1 MAEPFR
7 RAIGFDVMPQIDDIA
22 RFAFIVGAPR
32 CGTTSLANFLKN
44 HPDVCFPIMK
54 EPHFFAQ
61 HDLTG
66 LSYRELVETVETQYL
81 ARFFPHCEGGSQ
93 TAADC
98 SVSYLYAPEQ
108 LEPVLRLWPDS
119 RFVITLRDPM
129 EMLPSLHKRLLFLG
143 DETLTR
149 FEDAWAAVPDRAAGK
164 RIPRKCIEP
173 RWLRYDEAGRYSTY
187 LERLFATVG
196 RERCLVL
203 LFEDLAADPVG
214 QYRRIVEFLALR
226 PMEETI
232 ELTPRRRSHDVRS
245 IWLQRL
251 LKRPPKAVRK
261 YLAGPYQRKRE
272 RKLDGESSDGA
283 ALHAIFGLRKRLLH
297 WNRIPARKQSIPL
310 RVQQQIREQFSG
322 EVERLESI
330 LGRDLGHWLQLRP
343 ASETATRRGSS
354 AQLRPSLTAAE

>member
-1 MAEPFR
+1 MT
-7 RAIGFDVMPQIDDIA
+7 QIDDIA

-44 HPDVCFPIMK
+44 HPNVSFPIMK
-54 EPHFFAQ
+54 EPHYFAQ

-66 LSYRELVETVETQYL
+66 LSYPELVETVEGEYL
-81 ARFFPHCEGGSQ
+81 ARYFPHSHSSAH

-119 RFVITLRDPM
+119 RFVITVRDPM
-129 EMLPSLHKRLLFLG
+129 QMLPSLHKRLLFLG

-149 FEDAWAAVPDRAAGK
+149 FEDAWAAVPDRAAGR

-173 RWLRYDEAGRYSTY
+173 RWLRYDEAGRYATY

-203 LFEDLAADPVG
+203 LFDDLAADPLG
-214 QYRRIVEFLALR
+214 QYRRLCDFLGIPPL
-226 PMEETI
+226 EHTI

-251 LKRPPKAVRK
+251 LKRPPKPIHK

-272 RKLDGESSDGA
+272 RNLDGDGSDGA
-283 ALHAIFGLRKRLLH
+283 ALKAIFGVRKRLLH
-297 WNRIPARKQSIPL
+297 WNRIPARRKSIPL
-310 RVQQQIREQFSG
+310 KVQQQIRDQLSG
-322 EVERLESI
+322 EIERLESLI
-330 LGRDLGHWLQLRP
+330 GRDLDHWLQLRP
-343 ASETATRRGSS
+343 ATETAARHESF
-354 AQLRPSLTAAE
+354 AQFRPSLTAAE

>member
-1 MAEPFR
+1 
-7 RAIGFDVMPQIDDIA
+7 MPQIDDIA

-44 HPDVCFPIMK
+44 HPDVCFPMMK
-54 EPHFFAQ
+54 EPHYFAQ

-66 LSYRELVETVETQYL
+66 LSFPELVEIVEAEYL
-81 ARFFPHCEGGSQ
+81 ARYFPHCHGSAH
-93 TAADC
+93 TATDC

-108 LEPVLRLWPDS
+108 LEPVLKLWPDS

-164 RIPRKCIEP
+164 RIPRNCIEP
-173 RWLRYDEAGRYSTY
+173 RWLRYDEAARYATY

-196 RERCLVL
+196 RERCLIL
-203 LFEDLAADPVG
+203 LFDDLAADPVG
-214 QYRRIVEFLALR
+214 QYRQLVAFLGLR
-226 PMEETI
+226 PLEQTI

-251 LKRPPKAVRK
+251 LKRPPKPVRK

-272 RKLDGESSDGA
+272 RELDGEHSDGA
-283 ALHAIFGLRKRLLH
+283 ALNAVFSVRKRLLH
-297 WNRIPARKQSIPL
+297 WNRIPASRQSVPMQ
-310 RVQQQIREQFSG
+310 VQQQIRDQLSG
-322 EVERLESI
+322 EIERLESLI
-330 LGRDLGHWLQLRP
+330 GRDLGHWLQRRP
-343 ASETATRRGSS
+343 ETQSIRGRDSS
-354 AQLRPSLTAAE
+354 AQLQPSLTAAE

>member
-1 MAEPFR
+1 M
-7 RAIGFDVMPQIDDIA
+7 MPQIDDIA

-66 LSYRELVETVETQYL
+66 LSYRELVEAVESQYL
-81 ARFFPHCEGGSQ
+81 ARFFPHCAEGGQ

-149 FEDAWAAVPDRAAGK
+149 FEDAWAAVPDRAAGR

-203 LFEDLAADPVG
+203 LFDDLANDPLG
-214 QYRRIVEFLALR
+214 QYRRLVDFLALR
-226 PMEETI
+226 PLEQTI

-245 IWLQRL
+245 IRLQRL
-251 LKRPPKAVRK
+251 LKRPPKPIHK

-272 RKLDGESSDGA
+272 RSLDCERSDGA
-283 ALHAIFGLRKRLLH
+283 ALKAIFGIRKRLLH
-297 WNRIPARKQSIPL
+297 WNRVPARSETIPL
-310 RVQQQIREQFSG
+310 NVQQQIRDRFSG
-322 EVERLESI
+322 EIERLESI
-330 LGRDLGHWLQLRP
+330 IGRDLGHWLQLRP
-343 ASETATRRGSS
+343 ETEAATRAGSS

>member
-1 MAEPFR
+1 
-7 RAIGFDVMPQIDDIA
+7 MPQIDDIA

-32 CGTTSLANFLKN
+32 CGTTTLANFLKA
-44 HPDVCFPIMK
+44 HPDVCFPMMK
-54 EPHFFAQ
+54 EPHYFAQ

-66 LSYRELVETVETQYL
+66 LSFPELVETVESEYL
-81 ARFFPHCEGGSQ
+81 ARYFPHCHGSAH

-129 EMLPSLHKRLLFLG
+129 DMLPSLHKRLLFLG

-149 FEDAWAAVPDRAAGK
+149 FEDAWTAAPDRAAGK

-173 RWLRYDEAGRYSTY
+173 RWLRYDEAARYSTY

-203 LFEDLAADPVG
+203 LFDDLAADPLG
-214 QYRRIVEFLALR
+214 QYRQLADFLGLT
-226 PMEETI
+226 PLEQTI

-251 LKRPPKAVRK
+251 LKRPPKPVRK

-272 RKLDGESSDGA
+272 RELGGEHSDGA
-283 ALHAIFGLRKRLLH
+283 ALNAVFSLRKRLLH
-297 WNRIPARKQSIPL
+297 WNRIPAQRQSIPIK
-310 RVQQQIREQFSG
+310 VQQQIREQFSG
-322 EVERLESI
+322 DIERLES
-330 LGRDLGHWLQLRP
+330 LTGRDLGHWLQLSPEAEGTKSRN
-343 ASETATRRGSS
+343 SS
-354 AQLRPSLTAAE
+354 ARLRPSLTAAE